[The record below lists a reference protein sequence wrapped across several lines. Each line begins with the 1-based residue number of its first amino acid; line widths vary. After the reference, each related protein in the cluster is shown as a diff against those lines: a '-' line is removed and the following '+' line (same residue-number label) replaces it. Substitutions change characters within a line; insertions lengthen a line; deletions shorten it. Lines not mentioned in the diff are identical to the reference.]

1 MHSYF
6 LGATVLVLT
15 AMTILFLI
23 ILYRCGY
30 QRKLSHRAL
39 DMAESRFRMLD
50 DMLLTLDVGIWS
62 YDVGT
67 RTIQNT
73 SLAFHK
79 ITGYSHRDF
88 SDGLSW
94 ETMIHP
100 EDMALFRSLVDKL
113 RQGEAVHTEYR
124 ILHAEGDVRWVQVKM
139 IPTMNESGQIVRTD
153 GIAIDITTRFR
164 MEEALYDMAECK
176 KMEQALKESMNRYRR
191 LVELS
196 PIAIAVCKERKLMYV
211 NPAGL
216 RILGAAGPDNILG
229 TDPWDW
235 VFDPYEE
242 WARKRLTQLIRSRR
256 VVPEELSIKRVDGER
271 VDVVATAL
279 YDEESD
285 AIEIFF
291 EDITARKS
299 AERALMESDR
309 INRHILDIAPVAM
322 FLHSDFSYI
331 YANPAGLSLLGITD
345 IAQLDGTSFQDV
357 IPSDQLEFVTSEV
370 EHVYESGNTSELAGN
385 KLVRLDGMIIDIEA
399 ITTPIPYIGDN
410 TALTIIRDVTEQ
422 KQAERE
428 RIAAERLVRESEDRY
443 FRLQMS
449 LDQFSSDLFGMVKI
463 SELNARIVQEIR
475 KVLGTDRVS
484 LIRINHHS
492 LHIKIQG
499 GSKELPQRVLHS
511 IHKCGPE
518 HVPLCKLFETCDGY
532 FVKIGEMNGDSSIV
546 CIGGETPLLLIQAK
560 KIWLETITRYA
571 SVLYDNF
578 RVIEDLTRELE
589 KLGSSQQI
597 MPLWLLRLMLHLSE
611 NERKRLS
618 QDLHDAALQ
627 EQIIW
632 YRKLNQITSDLDLP
646 EHLRPQLE
654 EIEQGLLDV
663 IYQIRITCNEL
674 RPPLLKEE
682 GLERSLEA
690 LFEFTQLR
698 TNYSIQF
705 DCSSFVDDISDDHL
719 IGLYRIVQELLANAT
734 KHSNATEV
742 KLRLSTQSDEVN
754 LSYEDNGV
762 GIDPSQK
769 PDQFNSMGIGGMK
782 ERVRSM
788 NGKIQFDSSES
799 GGLAVYISIT
809 AK

>member
-1 MHSYF
+1 MCTYI
-6 LGATVLVLT
+6 LGATILVLVALT
-15 AMTILFLI
+15 I
-23 ILYRCGY
+23 IFWIFLYRSGY
-30 QRKLSHRAL
+30 QRKLSHQAL
-39 DMAESRFRMLD
+39 DMAEGRFRLLD

-62 YDVGT
+62 YDFGT
-67 RTIQNT
+67 RRIQNT

-88 SDGLSW
+88 ADGLSW
-94 ETMIHP
+94 ETLIHP
-100 EDMALFRSLVDKL
+100 EDMTLFRSLIDKL

-124 ILHAEGDVRWVQVKM
+124 IIHAEGDVRWVQVKM
-139 IPTMNESGQIVRTD
+139 IPTLNESGQIVRTD

-164 MEEALYDMAECK
+164 MEEALYDMAECR

-196 PIAIAVCKERKLMYV
+196 PIAIAVCKDRKLMYV

-216 RILGAAGPDNILG
+216 RILGAAGPESILG

-235 VFDPYEE
+235 VLDPYEE
-242 WARKRLTQLIRSRR
+242 RTRKRLTRLIRSGE
-256 VVPEELSIKRVDGER
+256 VVPEELSIKRVDGEQ

-279 YDEESD
+279 YDAESD

-291 EDITARKS
+291 ENITARKS

-331 YANPAGLSLLGITD
+331 YANPAGFSLLGLTD
-345 IAQLDGTSFQDV
+345 IEQLAGTSLQDI
-357 IPSDQLEFVTSEV
+357 IPSDQVEFVISEV
-370 EHVYESGNTSELAGN
+370 EHVYESGSTSELAGN
-385 KLVRLDGMIIDIEA
+385 KLVRLDGTIIDIEA
-399 ITTPIPYIGDN
+399 ITTPIPYIGRN

-422 KQAERE
+422 KRAERE
-428 RIAAERLVRESEDRY
+428 RIAAERLVRESEDLY

-463 SELNARIVQEIR
+463 SELNARIVREIK

-484 LIRINHHS
+484 LIQINHHS

-499 GSKELPQRVLHS
+499 GHKDPPQGVLHA
-511 IHKCGPE
+511 IHACGPE
-518 HVPLCKLFETCDGY
+518 HIPFCKLFEMSDGY

-546 CIGGETPLLLIQAK
+546 CIGGEVPQLMIQAQ

-632 YRKLNQITSDLDLP
+632 YRKLNQITSDHEMP

-705 DCSSFVDDISDDHL
+705 DCSNFDDDISDDHL

-754 LSYEDNGV
+754 LSYEDNGI
-762 GIDPSQK
+762 GIDPSQQS
-769 PDQFNSMGIGGMK
+769 DQFNSMGIGGMK

-788 NGKIQFDSSES
+788 NGKIQFDSSDS

-809 AK
+809 AR

>member
-1 MHSYF
+1 MCIYF
-6 LGATVLVLT
+6 LGATILVLVALT
-15 AMTILFLI
+15 ITFWIFLFKSA
-23 ILYRCGY
+23 Y
-30 QRKLSHRAL
+30 QRKLNHQAL
-39 DMAESRFRMLD
+39 DTAEGRFRLLD

-62 YDVGT
+62 YDFGT
-67 RTIQNT
+67 RSIQNT

-88 SDGLSW
+88 TDGLSW
-94 ETMIHP
+94 EELIHP
-100 EDMALFRSLVDKL
+100 EDMTLFRSLVDRT
-113 RQGEAVHTEYR
+113 RQGETVHTEFR
-124 ILHAEGDVRWVQVKM
+124 IIHAEGDVRWVQVKM
-139 IPTMNESGQIVRTD
+139 IPMMNESGQMIRTD
-153 GIAIDITTRFR
+153 GIAVDISTRFR
-164 MEEALYDMAECK
+164 MEEALYDITECK

-196 PIAIAVCKERKLMYV
+196 PIAIAVCKDRKLMYV

-216 RILGAAGPDNILG
+216 RIIGAAGPENILG

-235 VFDPYEE
+235 VLDPYEE
-242 WARKRLTQLIRSRR
+242 WERKRLMQLIRSGQ

-271 VDVVATAL
+271 VDVVTTAL
-279 YDEESD
+279 YDAESD

-322 FLHSDFSYI
+322 FLHSDFSYV
-331 YANPAGLSLLGITD
+331 YANPAGLSLLGIAD
-345 IAQLDGTSFQDV
+345 IVQLAGTSLQDV
-357 IPSDQLEFVTSEV
+357 IPSDQVEFVIAEV
-370 EHVYESGNTSELAGN
+370 EHVYESGNTSELTGN
-385 KLVRLDGMIIDIEA
+385 KLVQLDGTIIDIEA
-399 ITTPIPYIGDN
+399 ITTPIPYIGHN
-410 TALTIIRDVTEQ
+410 TALTIIRDVTQQ

-463 SELNARIVQEIR
+463 SELNARIVREIK
-475 KVLGTDRVS
+475 KVLVADRVS
-484 LIRINHHS
+484 LIQINHHS

-499 GSKELPQRVLHS
+499 GHKVLPQGVLHA
-511 IHKCGPE
+511 IHTCGPE
-518 HVPLCKLFETCDGY
+518 HIPFCKLFEMSDGY

-546 CIGGETPLLLIQAK
+546 CIGGEVPLLMIQAK

-589 KLGSSQQI
+589 KLDSSQQI

-632 YRKLNQITSDLDLP
+632 YRKLNQITSDHELP
-646 EHLRPQLE
+646 EQLRPQLE

-705 DCSSFVDDISDDHL
+705 DCSNFDDDISDDHL

-742 KLRLSTQSDEVN
+742 KLRLSTHCDEVN
-754 LSYEDNGV
+754 LSYEDNGI
-762 GIDPSQK
+762 GIDLNQK
-769 PDQFNSMGIGGMK
+769 PDQFNHMGIGGMK

-788 NGKIQFDSSES
+788 NGKIQFDSSKS
-799 GGLAVYISIT
+799 GGTAVYISIT